1 MGLFVSKTTH
11 INIRIPAYQPLEEEK
26 PATPKQA
33 TMVGARGNS
42 IGRRYVP
49 SAPPHG
55 TPSPSFSSS
64 PPYVPSLFCLHRVLV
79 SLALRSHN
87 NSNRN
92 NRTFAGASRRCR
104 PQCHYSLS
112 PCFSTIPPPLE
123 IRFNCPKHPSRNLG
137 GLPSSWM
144 LGGAHIDFTAPDLDQ
159 LWMLIH
165 NTDPTQANPPHQC
178 PSNSF

>member
-1 MGLFVSKTTH
+1 M
-11 INIRIPAYQPLEEEK
+11 PAVTRSADATSLVPL
-26 PATPKQA
+26 PTAHHPHHFRHHPRTSP
-33 TMVGARGNS
+33 
-42 IGRRYVP
+42 RRR
-49 SAPPHG
+49 
-55 TPSPSFSSS
+55 
-64 PPYVPSLFCLHRVLV
+64 LHRVLV

-104 PQCHYSLS
+104 PQCHYSLT

-165 NTDPTQANPPHQC
+165 NTDPTQAKPPPPVPLQFVLGATRIKGM
-178 PSNSF
+178 PLLLDKMVQLKGEAALFIDFQ

>member
-49 SAPPHG
+49 TAHHPHHFRHHPR
-55 TPSPSFSSS
+55 TSPRRR
-64 PPYVPSLFCLHRVLV
+64 LHRVLV

-104 PQCHYSLS
+104 PQCHYSLT

-165 NTDPTQANPPHQC
+165 NTDPTQAKPPHQC